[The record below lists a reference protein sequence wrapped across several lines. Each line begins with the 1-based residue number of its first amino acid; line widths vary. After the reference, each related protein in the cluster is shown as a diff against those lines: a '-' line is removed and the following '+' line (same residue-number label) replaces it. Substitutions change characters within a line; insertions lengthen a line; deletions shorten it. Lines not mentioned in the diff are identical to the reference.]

1 MSKAQA
7 ASAVEKY
14 QKYSGSSGGEGE
26 EERKSN
32 YYDKSNTY
40 YDVVTGAYEAYWG
53 ESLHFASRWKGE
65 TLRESIK
72 RHEHF
77 IAMQLGLKPGQKVLD
92 VGCGVG
98 GPAIEISR
106 FSKTSVTGLNNNE
119 YQINRAK
126 ELSRLHGTDQICD
139 FVQGDF
145 MNIPFPDNTF
155 DAVYAIEATVH
166 SPDAYECYKEI
177 YRVLKPGQCFAA
189 YESSMTTSFDPTN
202 PEHQRIKK
210 ELLLGGGLVDIRS
223 TTKVLEALKQAGFE
237 VMWSKNIAEDSPIPW
252 YFPIDK
258 SNNSLSTNAV
268 RLFKRNMV
276 KALEF
281 VGLAPK
287 GIIKVQ
293 DFAEWA
299 ADGLV
304 EGGKKE
310 IFTPMFFF
318 LAKKPAD

>member
-1 MSKAQA
+1 M
-7 ASAVEKY
+7 
-14 QKYSGSSGGEGE
+14 
-26 EERKSN
+26 
-32 YYDKSNTY
+32 TY
-40 YDVVTGAYEAYWG
+40 HVVTRTYESRWG

-65 TLRESIK
+65 TFRESIK

-77 IAMQLGLKPGQKVLD
+77 IALQLGLEPGQKVLD
-92 VGCGVG
+92 VGCGIG

-126 ELSRLHGTDQICD
+126 ELNRLHGTDKICN

-145 MNIPFPDNTF
+145 MNIPFPDNTS

-166 SPDAYECYKEI
+166 APDAYECYKEI
-177 YRVLKPGQCFAA
+177 HRVLKPGQCFAA

-202 PEHQRIKK
+202 PEHQKIKA

-223 TTKVLEALKQAGFE
+223 TTKVLEALKEAGFE
-237 VMWSKNIAEDSPIPW
+237 VIWSKNIAEDSPIPW
-252 YFPIDK
+252 YFPMDK
-258 SNNSLSTNAV
+258 SNYSPSRNIVGLLN
-268 RLFKRNMV
+268 RNMV
-276 KALEF
+276 KALEL

-287 GIIKVQ
+287 GSDKVQ
-293 DFAEWA
+293 DFIERVTK
-299 ADGLV
+299 GLV
-304 EGGKKE
+304 QGGKKE

-318 LAKKPAD
+318 LARKSADSDDHKRHL

>member
-53 ESLHFASRWKGE
+53 ESLHFAS
-65 TLRESIK
+65 
-72 RHEHF
+72 
-77 IAMQLGLKPGQKVLD
+77 
-92 VGCGVG
+92 
-98 GPAIEISR
+98 
-106 FSKTSVTGLNNNE
+106 SKTSVTGLNNNE